1 MRGVQSLKTKS
12 LSQVSEP
19 MIWQDYKKMEMLRA
33 VFLKRGVTRI
43 QSMGY
48 WLNPSDKGYE
58 NNLLLN

>member
-1 MRGVQSLKTKS
+1 MA
-12 LSQVSEP
+12 
-19 MIWQDYKKMEMLRA
+19 WQDYRKMEMLRA

-58 NNLLLN
+58 SNLLLNWVNHGPTLTLDFCH